1 MNNDSKNEYAIGDI
15 VLALVMENANFVE
28 LSPPLTET
36 RCLIEDVIIGE
47 KGKKEYLILQL
58 DRKNDSNAEV
68 RSAISESSIIQKLDV
83 ELYKKA
89 KIKR

>member
-1 MNNDSKNEYAIGDI
+1 MSDDSKNEYAVGDM

-28 LSPPLTET
+28 LSPPMIET
-36 RCLIEDVIIGE
+36 RCLIEDVVVAGN
-47 KGKKEYLILQL
+47 GKKEYLILQL
-58 DRKNDSNAEV
+58 DRKNDSNTEV
-68 RSAISESSIIQKLDV
+68 RSAISEHSIIQKLDV